1 MAKKRLP
8 ADVLAYFPQQ
18 GAKGAKSGGRRS
30 LETITIAQPQARA
43 NKARLAAA
51 PVG

>member
-8 ADVLAYFPQQ
+8 ADVLDFPQQ